1 CASLTIENRTASKA
15 TSLATRVR
23 AAFPDVPVQIG
34 DPGGR
39 YDIAINATSL
49 GMNADDEM
57 PLSHDAIGRTALVAE
72 GVVAPEITPLVTAA
86 REKGRA
92 IHTGVP
98 MLTAQMDLILRF
110 MGVA

>member
-1 CASLTIENRTASKA
+1 MK
-15 TSLATRVR
+15 
-23 AAFPDVPVQIG
+23 
-34 DPGGR
+34 
-39 YDIAINATSL
+39 
-49 GMNADDEM
+49 ADDEL
-57 PLSHDAIGRTALVAE
+57 PLSHDVIERTALVAE
-72 GVVAPEITPLVTAA
+72 RVIAPEMTRLLEAA